1 MANQTKE
8 QIAMRVSR
16 VSIAGNVLLSLFK
29 LIAGLLA
36 HSGAMVSDAIHSASD
51 VISTI
56 IVMIGVHLSNQESD
70 EDHQYGHE
78 RLECVAAILLSIAL
92 GATGLGIGMSG
103 LNKIISADEI
113 PLVVPGRLA
122 LIAAVISIVTK
133 EWMFQYSKR
142 AAKKIQSSAL
152 LADAWHHR
160 SDALSSIGSFVGIFG
175 ARLGFPILDPVASL
189 VICVF
194 IVKAAFDIFRDAI
207 GKMTDRACDEETAQG
222 ILEICRNQRDVI
234 SVDSVKTRL
243 VGDRIYVDV
252 EIVVDGMM
260 PLCQAHEA
268 AQRTHDAIEQQFP
281 SVKHCMVHVNP
292 AEEDKDETTD
302 GHIRTGGGKTA

>member
-92 GATGLGIGMSG
+92 GATGMGIGMSG

-113 PLVVPGRLA
+113 PLVVPGRMA
-122 LIAAVISIVTK
+122 LIAAVISIVTR
-133 EWMFQYSKR
+133 EWMFQ
-142 AAKKIQSSAL
+142 
-152 LADAWHHR
+152 
-160 SDALSSIGSFVGIFG
+160 
-175 ARLGFPILDPVASL
+175 
-189 VICVF
+189 
-194 IVKAAFDIFRDAI
+194 
-207 GKMTDRACDEETAQG
+207 
-222 ILEICRNQRDVI
+222 
-234 SVDSVKTRL
+234 
-243 VGDRIYVDV
+243 
-252 EIVVDGMM
+252 
-260 PLCQAHEA
+260 
-268 AQRTHDAIEQQFP
+268 
-281 SVKHCMVHVNP
+281 
-292 AEEDKDETTD
+292 
-302 GHIRTGGGKTA
+302 

>member
-56 IVMIGVHLSNQESD
+56 IVMIGVYLSNQESD

-222 ILEICRNQRDVI
+222 ILEICQNQRDVI

-243 VGDRIYVDV
+243 FGDRIYVDV

-260 PLCQAHEA
+260 PLRQAHEA

-292 AEEDKDETTD
+292 PEEDKD
-302 GHIRTGGGKTA
+302 